1 MSTDPDGALA
11 PAVETSGPHALVRGF
26 RRAAVITII
35 TSLSATAL
43 IGILVL
49 LTGDFGEV
57 QVRILLSALLVAA
70 FSVVSLC
77 DLALAGRALR
87 VVAFSSIGV
96 AVLALLL
103 GVVIIW
109 TSDWSGVGFGELLRA
124 FAVAGVWAVSL
135 AQANLLL
142 LLAHRRHLV
151 VRSGMLATVAFIL
164 LVAVLVSLP
173 LITAFT
179 VPGEAAAEYWRVFGV
194 AVILD
199 ALGTI
204 VVPVVGLFVRDD
216 VASRAVPGGAVRA
229 GWVHLDDELAAR
241 VAVEASAA
249 GATPDQVVAYA
260 VRRHLDARQQAVSP
274 EGPVA

>member
-1 MSTDPDGALA
+1 MSTDTDNPHATTA
-11 PAVETSGPHALVRGF
+11 ETSGGHTLVRGF

-49 LTGDFGEV
+49 LTGDFGEA

-87 VVAFSSIGV
+87 VVAFTSIGV
-96 AVLALLL
+96 AVLALVL
-103 GVVIIW
+103 GFVIIW
-109 TSDWSGVGFGELLRA
+109 RSDWSGFDFGELLRA

-142 LLAHRRHLV
+142 LLAHRRHVLI
-151 VRSGMLATVAFIL
+151 RSGMLATVGVIV
-164 LVAVLVSLP
+164 LVAVLLSLP
-173 LITAFT
+173 IITAFT
-179 VPGEAAAEYWRVFGV
+179 VPGEYWRVFGV

-204 VVPVVGLFVRDD
+204 VVPVLGLFVRDD
-216 VASRAVPGGAVRA
+216 VASRAVPNGAVRS

-260 VRRHLDARQQAVSP
+260 VRRHLDARQQSVSP
-274 EGPVA
+274 RVPVA